1 MTKIYVERDS
11 DVNFLNHVNFL
22 AVTNYEARAHYFF
35 TFIRNLRAIRNDLRK
50 NLLRKRIFV
59 FVKGTTIRYEDFTKT

>member
-35 TFIRNLRAIRNDLRK
+35 TFIGNLRAIRNDLIVRK
-50 NLLRKRIFV
+50 FSTDGFFIQFYPGNF
-59 FVKGTTIRYEDFTKT
+59 IRVGSL